1 MEQFLDSV
9 IAQNK
14 IDNSSK
20 QVDLSK
26 APGGFITYKADG
38 SQELIAVDKSVAS
51 IYGFDSVEEFREYV
65 GNSFIGMVHPEDRER
80 IEQEIWK
87 QINSTEWKMDYIK
100 YRIIRKDGSVGY
112 ISDFGH
118 LEDGNGNGEQY
129 FQVFLLDVTEQ
140 A

>member
-1 MEQFLDSV
+1 
-9 IAQNK
+9 
-14 IDNSSK
+14 
-20 QVDLSK
+20 
-26 APGGFITYKADG
+26 
-38 SQELIAVDKSVAS
+38 
-51 IYGFDSVEEFREYV
+51 
-65 GNSFIGMVHPEDRER
+65 
-80 IEQEIWK
+80 
-87 QINSTEWKMDYIK
+87 MDYIK